1 MSARSS
7 RQGGNT
13 RHTEARLCQN
23 GAWVMIL
30 PYQRY
35 FEEMPCYVT
44 AQDRGF
50 RVIDANRRFREDF
63 GNHEG
68 RFCYQVYK
76 RRPERCEICPVDLTF
91 QDGQSHRSEEQVRTL
106 DGREISVMVYT
117 SPIRDETGAITSV
130 LEISADITE
139 VKRLQHQLK
148 ESQTRYRLLFEEV
161 PCFIS
166 IQDPEL
172 RIVDANRS
180 FKENFGDFLGCKCY
194 EIYKHRDEECVDCAV
209 RKTFKDGRIHH
220 SEEVVTSLHG
230 ERMNTLVFTAP
241 IRGIDG
247 EIRYVMEM
255 STNITPIRE
264 LQSQL
269 ESIGLLIGSVS
280 HNIKGLLNG
289 LDGGMYLVNTGL
301 QKNNQQ
307 RVQQGWEMVQ
317 RNIDRIRGTV
327 MNILY
332 YAKKREPSW
341 EAVAAPALVEE
352 VCGIIEP
359 KAGEYGV
366 TLRRDIDGDA
376 GEFEADAKA
385 MRSLLINLVE
395 NSVDACRV
403 DTKKPS
409 HALTVGLKGFP
420 DHLVFEIADNG
431 IGMDRRT
438 REKAFSLFFSSKGS
452 EGTGLGLFIANGIAQ
467 AHRGVIEIES
477 ELEKGT
483 CFVVTI
489 PRSRTDPARGGKP
502 NL

>member
-1 MSARSS
+1 MD
-7 RQGGNT
+7 
-13 RHTEARLCQN
+13 
-23 GAWVMIL
+23 L
-30 PYQRY
+30 PYRRY
-35 FEEMPCYVT
+35 FEEIPCYVT
-44 AQDRGF
+44 VQDRDF
-50 RVIDANRRFREDF
+50 RVVDANRRFREDF
-63 GNHEG
+63 GDPEG

-76 RRPERCEICPVDLTF
+76 HRDERCEVCPVDQTF
-91 QDGQSHRSEEQVRTL
+91 QDGRGHQNEEQVRTL
-106 DGREISVMVYT
+106 DGREMSVMVYT

-130 LEISADITE
+130 LEISADISD
-139 VKRLQHQLK
+139 VKRLQRQLK
-148 ESQTRYRLLFEEV
+148 ESQRRYRLLFEEV

-172 RIVDANRS
+172 RIVDTNRS
-180 FKENFGDFLGCKCY
+180 FKENFGGFQGSKCY
-194 EIYKHRDEECVDCAV
+194 EVYKHRDEECVECAV
-209 RKTFKDGRIHH
+209 RRTFKDGKIHH
-220 SEEVVTSLHG
+220 SEEVVTSIQG
-230 ERMNTLVFTAP
+230 KQMNTLVFSAP
-241 IRGIDG
+241 IRGVDG
-247 EIRYVMEM
+247 EIQYVMEM

-269 ESIGLLIGSVS
+269 ESIGLLISSVS
-280 HNIKGLLNG
+280 HSIKGLLTG

-307 RVQQGWEMVQ
+307 RISQGWEMVQ
-317 RNIDRIRGTV
+317 RNIERIRGTV

-352 VCGIIEP
+352 VCGLIEP
-359 KAGEYGV
+359 KAREYGV
-366 TLRRDIDGDA
+366 SLRRDVDGGA

-385 MRSLLINLVE
+385 VRSLLINLLE

-409 HALTVGLKGFP
+409 HAVTVGLKGFP
-420 DHLVFEIADNG
+420 DHLVFEIADDG

-467 AHRGVIEIES
+467 AHRGQIGIES
-477 ELEKGT
+477 ELDKGT
-483 CFVVTI
+483 RFVVKI
-489 PRSRTDPARGGKP
+489 PRSRKEPDQGGKP
-502 NL
+502 EP

>member
-1 MSARSS
+1 MD
-7 RQGGNT
+7 
-13 RHTEARLCQN
+13 
-23 GAWVMIL
+23 L
-30 PYQRY
+30 PYRKY

-44 AQDRGF
+44 VQDRGF
-50 RVIDANRRFREDF
+50 RVVEANRRFREDF
-63 GNHEG
+63 GDPEG

-76 RRPERCEICPVDLTF
+76 RRPERCEICPVDQTF
-91 QDGQSHRSEEQVRTL
+91 QDGQSHRNEEQVRTL
-106 DGREISVMVYT
+106 DGREVSMMVYT
-117 SPIRDETGAITSV
+117 SPIHDDTGAITSV

-148 ESQTRYRLLFEEV
+148 ESQARYRLLFEEV
-161 PCFIS
+161 PCYIS
-166 IQDPEL
+166 IQDRDL
-172 RIVDANRS
+172 RIMDANRS

-194 EIYKHRDEECVDCAV
+194 EIYKHRDEECVNCAV
-209 RKTFKDGRIHH
+209 RQTFKDGKIHH
-220 SEEVVTSLHG
+220 SEEVVTSIKG
-230 ERMNTLVFTAP
+230 EPLNTLVFTAP
-241 IRGIDG
+241 IRGVDG
-247 EIRYVMEM
+247 QIQYVMEM

-269 ESIGLLIGSVS
+269 ESIGLLISSVS
-280 HNIKGLLNG
+280 HNIKGLLTG

-307 RVQQGWEMVQ
+307 RITQGWEMVQ
-317 RNIDRIRGTV
+317 RNIERIRGTV

-341 EAVAAPALVEE
+341 EAVAAPALLEE
-352 VCGIIEP
+352 VCGLIEP
-359 KAGEYGV
+359 KAREYGV
-366 TLRRDIDGDA
+366 ALRRDIDGGA

-385 MRSLLINLVE
+385 MRALLINLLE

-409 HALTVGLKGFP
+409 HAVTVGLKGLP
-420 DHLVFEIADNG
+420 ENIVFEIADDG

-438 REKAFSLFFSSKGS
+438 REKAFTLFFSSKGS

-467 AHRGVIEIES
+467 AHHGRIGIES

-483 CFVVTI
+483 RFVVTI
-489 PRSRTDPARGGKP
+489 PRSRKEPDQGGKP
-502 NL
+502 EP

>member
-1 MSARSS
+1 MD
-7 RQGGNT
+7 
-13 RHTEARLCQN
+13 
-23 GAWVMIL
+23 L
-30 PYQRY
+30 PYRRY
-35 FEEMPCYVT
+35 FEEMPCYSTV
-44 AQDRGF
+44 QDRDF
-50 RVIDANRRFREDF
+50 RVVDANRRFREDF
-63 GNHEG
+63 GDPKG

-76 RRPERCEICPVDLTF
+76 NRPERCEICPVDQTF
-91 QDGQSHRSEEQVRTL
+91 EDGQCHRNEEQVLTL
-106 DGREISVMVYT
+106 DGRQISVMVYT
-117 SPIRDETGAITSV
+117 SPIHDETGAITSV

-139 VKRLQHQLK
+139 VKTLQRHLK
-148 ESQTRYRLLFEEV
+148 ESQRRFRLLFEEV

-172 RIVDANRS
+172 RIMDANRS

-194 EIYKHRDEECVDCAV
+194 EIYKHRDEECVNCAV
-209 RKTFKDGRIHH
+209 RQTFKDGKIHH
-220 SEEVVTSLHG
+220 SEEVVTSIQG
-230 ERMNTLVFTAP
+230 EQLNTLVFSAP
-241 IRGIDG
+241 IHDANG
-247 EIRYVMEM
+247 EIQYVMEM

-269 ESIGLLIGSVS
+269 ESIGLLISSVS
-280 HNIKGLLNG
+280 HNIKGLLTG

-307 RVQQGWEMVQ
+307 RIGQGWEMVQ
-317 RNIDRIRGTV
+317 RNIERIRGTV

-352 VCGIIEP
+352 VCGLIEP
-359 KAGEYGV
+359 KARENGV
-366 TLRRDIDGDA
+366 ALVRDIDGGA

-385 MRSLLINLVE
+385 MRALLINLVE

-409 HALTVGLKGFP
+409 HAVTVRLKGLP
-420 DHLVFEIADNG
+420 DQMVFEIADDG

-438 REKAFSLFFSSKGS
+438 REKAFTLFFSSKGS

-467 AHRGVIEIES
+467 AHHGRIGIES
-477 ELEKGT
+477 ELDKGT
-483 CFVVTI
+483 RFVVTI
-489 PRSRTDPARGGKP
+489 PRSRKVPDQGGKP
-502 NL
+502 EP

>member
-1 MSARSS
+1 MD
-7 RQGGNT
+7 
-13 RHTEARLCQN
+13 
-23 GAWVMIL
+23 L
-30 PYQRY
+30 PYRRY

-44 AQDRGF
+44 AQDRRF

-76 RRPERCEICPVDLTF
+76 RRPERCEVCPVDQTF
-91 QDGQSHRSEEQVRTL
+91 LDGQCHRSEEQVRTL

-139 VKRLQHQLK
+139 VKRLQRQLK
-148 ESQTRYRLLFEEV
+148 ESQRRYRLLFEEV

-172 RIVDANRS
+172 RIVDTNRS
-180 FKENFGDFLGCKCY
+180 FKENFGDFPGCKCY
-194 EIYKHRDEECVDCAV
+194 EIYKHRDEECVHCAV
-209 RKTFKDGRIHH
+209 RQTFKDGGIHH
-220 SEEVVTSLHG
+220 SEEVVTSLQG
-230 ERMNTLVFTAP
+230 KQLNTLVFSAP
-241 IRGIDG
+241 IRSVNGQI
-247 EIRYVMEM
+247 EYVMEM

-269 ESIGLLIGSVS
+269 ESIGLLISSVS
-280 HNIKGLLNG
+280 HSIKGLLTG
-289 LDGGMYLVNTGL
+289 LDGGMYLVNSGL
-301 QKNNQQ
+301 QKNNPQ
-307 RVQQGWEMVQ
+307 RIRQGWEMVQ
-317 RNIDRIRGTV
+317 RNIERIRGTV

-352 VCGIIEP
+352 VCGLIEP
-359 KAGEYGV
+359 NAREYGV
-366 TLRRDIDGDA
+366 ALLRDIDGGT

-385 MRSLLINLVE
+385 MRSLLINLLE

-409 HALTVGLKGFP
+409 HAVTVGLKGFP
-420 DHLVFEIADNG
+420 DHLVFEIADDG

-467 AHRGVIEIES
+467 AHRGRIGIES
-477 ELEKGT
+477 ELDKGT
-483 CFVVTI
+483 RFVVKI
-489 PRSRTDPARGGKP
+489 PRSRKEPDQGGKP
-502 NL
+502 EP